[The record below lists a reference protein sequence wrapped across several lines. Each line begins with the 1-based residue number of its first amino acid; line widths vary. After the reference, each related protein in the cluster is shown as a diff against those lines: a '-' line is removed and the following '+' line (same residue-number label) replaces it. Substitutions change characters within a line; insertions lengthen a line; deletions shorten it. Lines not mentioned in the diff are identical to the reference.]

1 MINNGWI
8 DANGNIVS
16 VKENINESAF
26 NYCEK
31 YLV

>member
-16 VKENINESAF
+16 VKVKLK
-26 NYCEK
+26 EK
-31 YLV
+31 RMFMLIF